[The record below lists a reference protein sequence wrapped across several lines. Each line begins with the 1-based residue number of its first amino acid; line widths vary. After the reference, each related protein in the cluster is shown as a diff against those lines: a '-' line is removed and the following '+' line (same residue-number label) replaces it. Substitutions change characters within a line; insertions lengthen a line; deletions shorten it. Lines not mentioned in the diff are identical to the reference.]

1 MSRAFELK
9 TGTPKNQ
16 KAHKGTFIMA
26 STFAAALMMS
36 SFGMPSAGNAE
47 TTPLP
52 PLVQHVSSAPVEP
65 IEDRLITVT
74 AEVTYDYDMI
84 EPETAALTSFTLPV
98 YFGDGDDRLSQEAEV
113 AIAAFADEALMN
125 GAMHMSVSSNTAPRT
140 GATQM
145 LASARAENILASL
158 TELGMPE
165 RLLALDDFHSD
176 VPVVTASLN

>member
-9 TGTPKNQ
+9 TDTPKKQ
-16 KAHKGTFIMA
+16 KTHKGTFVMA
-26 STFAAALMMS
+26 STFVAALMMG
-36 SFGMPSAGNAE
+36 SFGMTSAGNAE
-47 TTPLP
+47 TSSLP
-52 PLVQHVSSAPVEP
+52 TLVQHVSTAPVEP
-65 IEDRLITVT
+65 IEDRMITVT

-98 YFGDGDDRLSQEAEV
+98 YFADGDERLSPEAEV

-140 GATQM
+140 QATQI
-145 LASARAENILASL
+145 LASARAENILTSL

-165 RLLALDDFHSD
+165 RLLALGDFHSD
-176 VPVVTASLN
+176 APFETAGLN